1 MILYPC
7 AEYKC
12 VAQRGRN
19 IFRAEFLIKN
29 KNYTQR
35 DLIGISEEEYNHKF
49 LATLDNMYQGYYISG
64 YERKRSNRDIED
76 FKVNSEEVKEICS
89 QIEF

>member
-35 DLIGISEEEYNHKF
+35 DLIGISEEEY
-49 LATLDNMYQGYYISG
+49 
-64 YERKRSNRDIED
+64 
-76 FKVNSEEVKEICS
+76 EIPVWV
-89 QIEF
+89 EM